1 MLQAIDWHDAIGP
14 FNCAVEAPGLPPSD
28 VRGLAWTTAR
38 PSRRHSLSPKRK
50 GRAGFDQRAPF
61 NLLAKR

>member
-50 GRAGFDQRAPF
+50 GRAGF
-61 NLLAKR
+61 